1 MVPGFYLKYAVFF
14 ILEVV
19 LGLEWPPV
27 FRGSKNMAGDKVSCT
42 YLKNN
47 FFGIM
52 VLGFYL
58 KYAVFEF

>member
-1 MVPGFYLKYAVFF
+1 
-14 ILEVV
+14 
-19 LGLEWPPV
+19 
-27 FRGSKNMAGDKVSCT
+27 MAGDKASCT

-47 FFGIM
+47 FFGVM